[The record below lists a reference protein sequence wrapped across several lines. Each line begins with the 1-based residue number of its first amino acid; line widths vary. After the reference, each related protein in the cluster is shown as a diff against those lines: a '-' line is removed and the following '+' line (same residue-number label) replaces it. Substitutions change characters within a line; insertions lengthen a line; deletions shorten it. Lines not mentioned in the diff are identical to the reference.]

1 MTDEKD
7 TDEKAQ
13 EKEAFENI
21 PNPAEILAV
30 MDAVGKIIAT
40 VTANYSIDNSMKIA
54 MLTGTGV
61 LHFAKEQ
68 IGEEDWEEVLDYW
81 QEMFN
86 VNMKFLRTGEM
97 PPMPFGIPISGEEH

>member
-1 MTDEKD
+1 MTDETD
-7 TDEKAQ
+7 TEEKTQ
-13 EKEAFENI
+13 EQEDFENM
-21 PNPAEILAV
+21 PKPQEILAI
-30 MDAVGKIIAT
+30 MDSVGKIIHAI
-40 VTANYSIDNSMKIA
+40 TANYNIDNSMKIA

-81 QEMFN
+81 QEMFDI
-86 VNMKFLRTGEM
+86 NMKFLRTGEM